1 MTSQPGQQTFAVHIL
16 TNILRSKG
24 NNTIK
29 FGQLIEDNIR
39 NIFIQKSYTKCDEE
53 SSPRPFPEK
62 LKLSISLDQW
72 SKVVYSPLLLYV
84 KLRTIEIH

>member
-39 NIFIQKSYTKCDEE
+39 NIFIQKSYTVVKNLAPD
-53 SSPRPFPEK
+53 PF
-62 LKLSISLDQW
+62 LKN
-72 SKVVYSPLLLYV
+72 
-84 KLRTIEIH
+84 